1 MGTVDAV
8 GGRTAMTVAVKC
20 AGGRSGWAYSEG
32 GKGAPA
38 AENDIFGF
46 VIFGLSLGSKL
57 RRSVGNQAAGFVIAA
72 GATPKGAAA
81 G

>member
-38 AENDIFGF
+38 AENVMFGF
-46 VIFGLSLGSKL
+46 VIFGLSRG
-57 RRSVGNQAAGFVIAA
+57 SVGNQAAGLVIFA

>member
-1 MGTVDAV
+1 
-8 GGRTAMTVAVKC
+8 MTVAVKC

-38 AENDIFGF
+38 AENVIFGF
-46 VIFGLSLGSKL
+46 VIFWLSLGS
-57 RRSVGNQAAGFVIAA
+57 VWNQAAGLVIFA

>member
-20 AGGRSGWAYSEG
+20 AGGRSGLAYSEG

-38 AENDIFGF
+38 AENVMFGF
-46 VIFGLSLGSKL
+46 VIFGLSRG
-57 RRSVGNQAAGFVIAA
+57 SVGNQAAGFVIFA

>member
-38 AENDIFGF
+38 AENVMFGF
-46 VIFGLSLGSKL
+46 VIFGLSPG
-57 RRSVGNQAAGFVIAA
+57 SVGNQAEGFVIAA